1 MTRNKKSGKANAP
14 QGHQAKGA
22 FRKTNCSSDYIP
34 APDVRE
40 LVTVFKLHRAV
51 LFSEVDTCH
60 CCATPTKIE
69 DMVCAANVG
78 DDGALVSW
86 VCSTC
91 GPKVELNGV
100 DAISTGVHFPNEKIA
115 SILVMAAESLDADLL
130 AENGYEPFVR
140 RPLYVEH
147 LRAAQVGHVIPAN
160 AAVVIAVVDDG
171 KFRRHFFPAP
181 FPWGDD
187 EWIAG
192 SSAAREALAVAA
204 MVAQGGAVVVSAEEV
219 WK

>member
-1 MTRNKKSGKANAP
+1 MAKNRKSRKANAP

-22 FRKTNCSSDYIP
+22 FRKTNCNADYTP
-34 APDVRE
+34 PPDVRE

-51 LFSEVDTCH
+51 LFSEVDTCD

-130 AENGYEPFVR
+130 AENDREPFVR
-140 RPLYVEH
+140 RPLYVER
-147 LRAAQVGHVIPAN
+147 LRAARDGYVLPN
-160 AAVVIAVVDDG
+160 DAAVVVAVAEKG
-171 KFRRHFFPAP
+171 KFRRSFLPMD
-181 FPWGDD
+181 FPWEHG

-204 MVAQGGAVVVSAEEV
+204 MVAQGGVVVSAEGV
-219 WK
+219 WR